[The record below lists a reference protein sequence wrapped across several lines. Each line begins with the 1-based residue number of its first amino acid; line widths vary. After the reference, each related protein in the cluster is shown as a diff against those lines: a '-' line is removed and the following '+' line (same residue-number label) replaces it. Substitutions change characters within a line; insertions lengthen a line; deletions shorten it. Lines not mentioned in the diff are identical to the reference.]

1 MIEWFDS
8 TTPIERVHRFCESA
22 LADPSPAAANYTP
35 TDWQSRPETLMYK
48 MFIEKVF
55 DRENGGGYVVSTN
68 GIDYFSGAGFC
79 QWAADPNTC
88 LYLTRMYTNT
98 AYRAAPE
105 SRIIHIQFHL
115 YDLLKELGYKAF
127 VSSTNEYNLRILK
140 GAYETNNPANF
151 PNYYFDGENH
161 YTSKQG
167 RRFIPIELF
176 DAPVIINYTKQWV
189 TYHCVDESYEPTLL
203 AILNELA
210 IT

>member
-8 TTPIERVHRFCESA
+8 DTPIEKVSKFCEAA
-22 LADPSPAAANYTP
+22 LTDSRPAAVNYTP
-35 TDWQSRPETLMYK
+35 TEWQNRPETLMYK
-48 MFIEKVF
+48 MFIEKVY

-79 QWAADPNTC
+79 RWSDDPNTC
-88 LYLTRMYTNT
+88 LYLTRMYTNIS
-98 AYRAAPE
+98 YRGSPE

-127 VSSTNEYNLRILK
+127 LSSTNEYNLRLLK
-140 GAYETNNPANF
+140 GACETNNPANF

-161 YTSKQG
+161 YTSKEG
-167 RRFIPIELF
+167 RRIIPAKMYDKPLM
-176 DAPVIINYTKQWV
+176 INYTKQWLS
-189 TYHCVDESYEPTLL
+189 YYCIDPSYEPTLL